1 MAAMLESH
9 GASRILAS
17 FHDVVP
23 NWIFAGLY
31 FSDKYLAKHPDNV
44 QKVLNGLV
52 KSFDFIATHEKEA
65 RAVLPKYTRVKEELC
80 MIAALREYSPIEP
93 MKRINYQRE
102 LMVKYGYIKSK
113 VPIEQMIDYRFIPEK
128 LRQLGQSEGG
138 GQ

>member
-1 MAAMLESH
+1 MLESH

-17 FHDVVP
+17 FHDIVP

-31 FSDKYLAKHPDNV
+31 FSDNYLAKHPDNV

-52 KSFDFIATHEKEA
+52 ASFDFIATHETEA
-65 RAVLPKYTRVKEELC
+65 RALLPKYTGVKKELC

-102 LMVKYGYIKSK
+102 LMVKYGYIKST
-113 VPIEQMIDYRFIPEK
+113 VPIEKMIDYRFIPKELK
-128 LRQLGQSEGG
+128 QLGQSVEGS
-138 GQ
+138 Q